1 MNQVSIGRHILQ
13 LLIAALAVMAVAMLI
28 FVRIFANA
36 AVEYDIRQSLD
47 RVAYKNSQG
56 FGLGL
61 PLTMKIAQKH
71 GGTVLV
77 QSRQGE
83 GSTFTLLLPQNE
95 WEVQS

>member
-47 RVAYKNSQG
+47 RVAYKN
-56 FGLGL
+56 L
-61 PLTMKIAQKH
+61 KEIEAD
-71 GGTVLV
+71 
-77 QSRQGE
+77 R
-83 GSTFTLLLPQNE
+83 
-95 WEVQS
+95 

>member
-47 RVAYKNSQG
+47 REIGRAHV
-56 FGLGL
+56 
-61 PLTMKIAQKH
+61 
-71 GGTVLV
+71 
-77 QSRQGE
+77 
-83 GSTFTLLLPQNE
+83 
-95 WEVQS
+95 